1 MCFWANF
8 ILGNCFHREI
18 AISQNHES
26 NSNTNSQQT
35 LMPLD
40 GLTLHCLN
48 LFRNKI
54 IIKFTNFLLTFLH
67 NNLVFWFTK
76 LYCNIFCIMNCV
88 FFSCT
93 KYILDEK
100 FIRNKLRQELAFEV
114 GIIQIFCNIM
124 NVKCYL
130 WNKVFVFCTRI
141 GEQWPEWQKELGG
154 RWPLQWQKPWTP
166 VLKIK
171 NNNRLISRGSNFFKH
186 SLSKKT
192 Q

>member
-1 MCFWANF
+1 MTCWNKRVCFWANF

-48 LFRNKI
+48 LFQNI
-54 IIKFTNFLLTFLH
+54 IITKFT
-67 NNLVFWFTK
+67 
-76 LYCNIFCIMNCV
+76 NCV

-93 KYILDEK
+93 KYLLDKK
-100 FIRNKLRQELAFEV
+100 FIRNKLRQKLAFEV

-124 NVKCYL
+124 NIKCYL
-130 WNKVFVFCTRI
+130 WSKVFVFCTRI

-154 RWPLQWQKPWTP
+154 RWPLQWQMPWTP

-171 NNNRLISRGSNFFKH
+171 EIIAY
-186 SLSKKT
+186 
-192 Q
+192 

>member
-1 MCFWANF
+1 MTCWNKRVCFWANF

-48 LFRNKI
+48 LFRI
-54 IIKFTNFLLTFLH
+54 IIITNFTFFVF
-67 NNLVFWFTK
+67 NNLVFWF
-76 LYCNIFCIMNCV
+76 CIALCFV
-88 FFSCT
+88 LWSAIFSCT
-93 KYILDEK
+93 KYFLDK
-100 FIRNKLRQELAFEV
+100 NLSRNKLRQKLAFKV

-124 NVKCYL
+124 NIKCYL
-130 WNKVFVFCTRI
+130 WSKVFVFCTRI

-171 NNNRLISRGSNFFKH
+171 RK
-186 SLSKKT
+186 
-192 Q
+192 

>member
-1 MCFWANF
+1 MTCWNKRVCFWANF

-48 LFRNKI
+48 LFRNII

-67 NNLVFWFTK
+67 NNLVFWFSIAICFV
-76 LYCNIFCIMNCV
+76 LSCV
-88 FFSCT
+88 LFHQPNT
-93 KYILDEK
+93 YLMDKK
-100 FIRNKLRQELAFEV
+100 FIRNKLRQKLAFEV
-114 GIIQIFCNIM
+114 VEIHIFCNIM
-124 NVKCYL
+124 NIKCYL
-130 WNKVFVFCTRI
+130 WSKVSVFCTRI

-166 VLKIK
+166 VLK
-171 NNNRLISRGSNFFKH
+171 
-186 SLSKKT
+186 KKKK
-192 Q
+192 